1 MAEYIVEAKVCLRV
15 RDVKDEYDG
24 WNKAMEF
31 FQQGLNS
38 LAYSD
43 DPEDDH
49 YEIERVDFL
58 SFEED

>member
-1 MAEYIVEAKVCLRV
+1 MAEYIIEAKICLRV

-43 DPEDDH
+43 DLEDDH
-49 YEIERVDFL
+49 YEIEDCKVL
-58 SFEED
+58 NFEEC

>member
-1 MAEYIVEAKVCLRV
+1 MVEYIIEAKVCLRV

-49 YEIERVDFL
+49 YEIERVDFF
-58 SFEED
+58 SFEEG

>member
-1 MAEYIVEAKVCLRV
+1 MAEYIMEAKIRLHI
-15 RDVKDEYDG
+15 RDAEDEYDG

-43 DPEDDH
+43 NPEDDH
-49 YEIERVDFL
+49 YEIEDCKVL
-58 SFEED
+58 NFEEC

>member
-1 MAEYIVEAKVCLRV
+1 MAEYIMEAKVRLHI
-15 RDVKDEYDG
+15 RDVENEYDG

-43 DPEDDH
+43 DLEDDH

-58 SFEED
+58 SFMED

>member
-1 MAEYIVEAKVCLRV
+1 MAEYIIEVKVCLRV
-15 RDVKDEYDG
+15 RDVEDEYDG

>member
-1 MAEYIVEAKVCLRV
+1 MAEYIIEAKVCLRV
-15 RDVKDEYDG
+15 RDVKDEYNG

>member
-1 MAEYIVEAKVCLRV
+1 MAEYIMEAKIRLHI
-15 RDVKDEYDG
+15 RDVEDEYDG

-31 FQQGLNS
+31 FQQRLNS

>member
-1 MAEYIVEAKVCLRV
+1 MAEYIIEAKIRLHI
-15 RDVKDEYDG
+15 RDVEDEYDG

-31 FQQGLNS
+31 FQQGLNN

-49 YEIERVDFL
+49 YQIDDCQVLNFKEC
-58 SFEED
+58 

>member
-1 MAEYIVEAKVCLRV
+1 MADYIMEVKIRLHI
-15 RDVKDEYDG
+15 RDVEDEYDG

-43 DPEDDH
+43 DLEDDH
-49 YEIERVDFL
+49 YEIEDCQVL
-58 SFEED
+58 NFEEC